1 MSAVQQ
7 KSADQRRAP
16 RLRALMGAKILFNQG
31 NSSLDCLIRDISE
44 GGARLSASQAVTL
57 PDEFELFI
65 PQKNATFRVRMVWRR
80 SEGVGVSFS
89 EELEP
94 EAKPSM
100 EGDAGLRHRIRE
112 LEAEVTRLQVRI
124 AQLTEG

>member
-1 MSAVQQ
+1 MSAVPQ

-80 SEGVGVSFS
+80 SEGLGVSFS
-89 EELEP
+89 EELAP

-100 EGDAGLRHRIRE
+100 DGEAGLKHRIRE